1 MIFLERIYLDHAATS
16 PLHPDVLEAMMPYLT
31 EVFGNASSIHR
42 TGRRARQALDEA
54 RAHIATELHVTP
66 NTILFTSGGTEADN
80 IALIGYAKANQH
92 KGRHIITTQIEHH
105 AVLHTCEQLEQ
116 EGFDV
121 TYLPVDETGMIS
133 LDDFDQALRSDTIL
147 VSIMYGNNEVGT
159 VQPISELGLKLKDH
173 QAALHTDAIQAAGS
187 LDLSIHQLHVDLLS
201 VSAHKLNGPKGIGFL
216 YVGED
221 ITITPPFYGG
231 EQERKRR
238 AGTENIAGIIGLA
251 DSFVRASKEQIQ
263 KNEQYRTYKELFSAI
278 LKQEEIDFSIN
289 GHPSKSLPHILNI
302 SFPRVNVE
310 SMLVNLDLAG
320 IEASSG
326 SACTAGSIEP
336 SHVLTAM
343 FGEKNER
350 AKTAI
355 RYSFG
360 IGNSEFEIETAARE
374 TAKIVKRYQKQQPFI
389 V

>member
-1 MIFLERIYLDHAATS
+1 MERIYLDHAATS
-16 PLHPDVLEAMMPYLT
+16 PMHPDVLETMMPYLT

-54 RAHIATELHVTP
+54 RAVIATELNVLP
-66 NTILFTSGGTEADN
+66 STILFTSGGTEADN
-80 IALIGYAKANQH
+80 IALLGYAQANQH
-92 KGRHIITTQIEHH
+92 KGRHIITTKVEHH
-105 AVLHTCEQLEQ
+105 AVLHTCRQLEKA
-116 EGFDV
+116 GFDV
-121 TYLPVDETGMIS
+121 TYLPVDETGLIS
-133 LDDFDQALRSDTIL
+133 LEDFDAALRQDTIL
-147 VSIMYGNNEVGT
+147 VSMMYGNNEVGT
-159 VQPISELGLKLKDH
+159 VQPISEVGQRLREH
-173 QAALHTDAIQAAGS
+173 QAVLHTDAVQAAGS

-201 VSAHKLNGPKGIGFL
+201 VSAHKLNGPKGVGFL

-221 ITITPPFYGG
+221 IQVIPPFFGG

-251 DSFVRASKEQIQ
+251 ESFKYACANQEEKR
-263 KNEQYRTYKELFSAI
+263 EQYRTYKEHFSAI
-278 LKQEEIDFSIN
+278 LKQEEIEFEIN
-289 GHPSKSLPHILNI
+289 GHPELTLPHILNI

-320 IEASSG
+320 IEVSSG

-343 FGEKNER
+343 FGENNER

-360 IGNSEFEIETAARE
+360 LGNTESEIERAALE